1 LIIDVDFGNFE
12 FTCEKDRNFIIIS
25 VRVFFGIVFFIAL
38 IAATPHQLRCQ
49 SVTGISIFPG
59 KSIFVYPK
67 YTIALA
73 SDLTNSGSF
82 GSDKGAT
89 ILFSGQR
96 WINKAGSMFPD
107 ESITGTTGI
116 GGVFKFAGQ
125 ASSPQYI
132 ENKNNLQ
139 LGSEFPNISI
149 ANSQNVILEGSDLA
163 IRNNLN
169 FESGRL
175 ILNTRNVSIGVEGS
189 ITGYNENRF
198 IVTGTTTRGGA
209 LIRRV
214 TGQQQTDIV
223 FPIGSSVNS
232 YTPASIKYTGLP
244 QDLKLRVFEN
254 VYDKALYGVI
264 DKFFSVKKTWNL
276 ALIRTDNTAQV
287 SINLQHN
294 SIEEGSAYTGSS
306 SQSFIS
312 RFLADKEQWDTAPAS
327 AVSPGV
333 LTTTNP
339 IPNSFVSS
347 RTNLSDLSSNEYFSK
362 AVRKSNGL
370 AMLRIPEGISPNGD
384 GKNDRFVIQNMSLS
398 DNLSLEI
405 YNKEQRIVYKDLNYS
420 NTFEGIGNQNEFVN
434 STLPIGTYYFLLK
447 VNEERSIRGFFI
459 INK

>member
-1 LIIDVDFGNFE
+1 
-12 FTCEKDRNFIIIS
+12 
-25 VRVFFGIVFFIAL
+25 
-38 IAATPHQLRCQ
+38 
-49 SVTGISIFPG
+49 
-59 KSIFVYPK
+59 
-67 YTIALA
+67 
-73 SDLTNSGSF
+73 
-82 GSDKGAT
+82 
-89 ILFSGQR
+89 
-96 WINKAGSMFPD
+96 MFPD

-116 GGVFKFAGQ
+116 GGVFKFSGQ
-125 ASSPQYI
+125 GSSPQYI

-175 ILNTRNVSIGVEGS
+175 ILNTGNVSIGVEGS
-189 ITGYNENRF
+189 IRGYNENRF
-198 IVTGTTTRGGA
+198 IVTGTSTRGGA
-209 LIRRV
+209 LIRSV
-214 TGQQQTDIV
+214 TGQQQTDII

-254 VYDKALYGVI
+254 VYEKALFGVI
-264 DKFFSVKKTWNL
+264 DDVFSVRKTWHL

-294 SIEEGSAYTGSS
+294 SIEEGSAYTGSR

-312 RFLADKEQWDTAPAS
+312 RFLANTEQWDTAPAS

-347 RTNLSDLSSNEYFSK
+347 RTNLSGLSSNEYFSK
-362 AVRKSNGL
+362 AVRKGNGL
-370 AMLRIPEGISPNGD
+370 ASLRIPEGISPNGD
-384 GKNDRFVIQNMSLS
+384 GLNDRFVIQNMTLT
-398 DNLSLEI
+398 DNFSLEI
-405 YNKEQRIVYKDLNYS
+405 YNKDKRIVYKDLNYR

-434 STLPIGTYYFLLK
+434 STLPNDTYYFLLN
-447 VNEERSIRGFFI
+447 VNEEKSIRGFLVI
-459 INK
+459 KR